1 MIIVV
6 QQSNDL
12 MSGSNPLTVLS
23 SYHRNVEYEFREES
37 GPPHNKKFVCACILL
52 GQEFTG
58 VAKNKKDAKRAAA
71 AEALRRLY
79 NLNLQLGKT
88 ESGELKACWYS
99 SRHCLFVQL
108 NR

>member
-1 MIIVV
+1 
-6 QQSNDL
+6 

-52 GQEFTG
+52 GQEFSG

-88 ESGELKACWYS
+88 ESTGES
-99 SRHCLFVQL
+99 SRISG
-108 NR
+108 